1 MMSVGSWNFT
11 TETHLINMDQW
22 KLGKQRTRIFLI
34 SVCKNYLKRSFC
46 QLTKARWKIKIEAWA
61 LSGRPTLLKRLGPS
75 KQCCINFPQE
85 KVVEKVWDKKLTIS
99 YDPSFVY
106 FFMEICCWWTRL
118 NNNGANCQILYL
130 CVDPL
135 VLHWKCSN
143 WHWISKLSLNF
154 GCLFTF
160 CYLDGANYIKTD
172 LHICNLWTG
181 QFVSY
186 KSVV

>member
-1 MMSVGSWNFT
+1 MN
-11 TETHLINMDQW
+11 THSLLNP
-22 KLGKQRTRIFLI
+22 
-34 SVCKNYLKRSFC
+34 CKNYLKRSFC

-118 NNNGANCQILYL
+118 NNNGANYQILYSFAFDFFTASVAFICQL
-130 CVDPL
+130 DQLTWVQLSHNPWLFL
-135 VLHWKCSN
+135 VF
-143 WHWISKLSLNF
+143 IS
-154 GCLFTF
+154 
-160 CYLDGANYIKTD
+160 D
-172 LHICNLWTG
+172 
-181 QFVSY
+181 
-186 KSVV
+186 

>member
-1 MMSVGSWNFT
+1 
-11 TETHLINMDQW
+11 MDQW
-22 KLGKQRTRIFLI
+22 KLGKQRTRFFLI

-118 NNNGANCQILYL
+118 NNNGANCQILCL

-135 VLHWKCSN
+135 ILHWKCFN

-154 GCLFTF
+154 ECLFTS
-160 CYLDGANYIKTD
+160 CYFEFFDRAKSIKTNLQNCNLHTIQSISYKYIK
-172 LHICNLWTG
+172 
-181 QFVSY
+181 QFGLRLAY
-186 KSVV
+186 HNCKM

>member
-1 MMSVGSWNFT
+1 MHF
-11 TETHLINMDQW
+11 
-22 KLGKQRTRIFLI
+22 FLI
-34 SVCKNYLKRSFC
+34 LLCKTYLKRSFC

-118 NNNGANCQILYL
+118 NNTMGSTAKSYIYVWILSY
-130 CVDPL
+130 CIGI
-135 VLHWKCSN
+135 VLIDIKYQKCRRT
-143 WHWISKLSLNF
+143 LNV
-154 GCLFTF
+154 
-160 CYLDGANYIKTD
+160 
-172 LHICNLWTG
+172 NLLLAI
-181 QFVSY
+181 
-186 KSVV
+186 

>member
-1 MMSVGSWNFT
+1 M
-11 TETHLINMDQW
+11 
-22 KLGKQRTRIFLI
+22 
-34 SVCKNYLKRSFC
+34 CKNSLSFC

-135 VLHWKCSN
+135 ILHWKCSN
-143 WHWISKLSLNF
+143 WHWVSICCQTLDVYLLLAISKGQCQNLR
-154 GCLFTF
+154 T
-160 CYLDGANYIKTD
+160 
-172 LHICNLWTG
+172 CNLYTI
-181 QFVSY
+181 QSISY
-186 KSVV
+186 KSIKVEIILEQR